1 MLLWKVNKYNNTI
14 KMKPVDVNSITY
26 TDFNKE
32 SNKED
37 PKFEVVD
44 RVRISNTKIFLQKVT
59 LEIVLRKFLWL
70 KTLKI
75 PFHRH
80 MLLVIK
86 KLLKCFT
93 KRITKCKLKKV
104 EEIMKRKS
112 DKVYVKLK
120 DYFNSF
126 NGWIDKMS

>member
-1 MLLWKVNKYNNTI
+1 
-14 KMKPVDVNSITY
+14 MKPVDVNSSTY

-32 SNKED
+32 NNKED

-59 LEIVLRKFLWL
+59 LEIVLRKFLWS

-80 MLLVIK
+80 MLLVVK
-86 KLLKCFT
+86 KLLKYL
-93 KRITKCKLKKV
+93 LKQSQKA
-104 EEIMKRKS
+104 
-112 DKVYVKLK
+112 
-120 DYFNSF
+120 N
-126 NGWIDKMS
+126 

>member
-14 KMKPVDVNSITY
+14 KMKPVDVNSSTY

-32 SNKED
+32 NNKED

-59 LEIVLRKFLWL
+59 LEIVLSRFLWL

-80 MLLVIK
+80 MLLVVK
-86 KLLKCFT
+86 KLLKFFT
-93 KRITKCKLKKV
+93 KRITKSKLKKV
-104 EEIMKRKS
+104 EEAMKRKS
-112 DKVYVKLK
+112 DKLYVKLK

-126 NGWIDKMS
+126 NGWIDKTS